1 MPTDP
6 AVEALAR
13 PLDDV
18 LGELVAWV
26 SFALDVPVAL
36 SEAAL
41 DHIAAHLH
49 ADTPE
54 GAALRQR
61 LGLATEHSETPI
73 APDKH
78 ACNGEGWRW
87 WCRACNPMAQD
98 CPVEARV
105 RLVSPWR
112 DA

>member
-49 ADTPE
+49 DDTPE
-54 GAALRQR
+54 GAALRGR
-61 LGLATEHSETPI
+61 FALAVQTCNDSEDETDWPRPSTERVEVAKGRYEYRTHTPT
-73 APDKH
+73 
-78 ACNGEGWRW
+78 
-87 WCRACNPMAQD
+87 
-98 CPVEARV
+98 